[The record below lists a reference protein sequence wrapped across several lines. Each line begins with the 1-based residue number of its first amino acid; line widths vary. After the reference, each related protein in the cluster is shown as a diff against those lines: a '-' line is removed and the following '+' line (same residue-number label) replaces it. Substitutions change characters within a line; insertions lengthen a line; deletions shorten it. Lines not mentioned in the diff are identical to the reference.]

1 MMTVPTEVRDRV
13 SALME
18 RIDRNQW
25 ETEIEARLRNGTIRE
40 LDPELRLGRIDG
52 DALASVMTEA
62 EEEWQHGQ
70 NILIGR
76 KELHVC
82 IQEALHAVQVV
93 RRQLKNLDEMGDVE
107 YMGGNV
113 DVEHFL
119 EEAARALRAAQALKP
134 TDAKGE

>member
-13 SALME
+13 SALMD
-18 RIDRNQW
+18 RVDRNNW
-25 ETEIEARLRNGTIRE
+25 HTEIEGRLRSGTIHE
-40 LDPELRLGRIDG
+40 LDPHLRLAKLDG

-70 NILIGR
+70 SILTGR

-82 IQEALHAVQVV
+82 IQEALHAVQMVK
-93 RRQLKNLDEMGDVE
+93 RQLKNLDELGDVE
-107 YMGGNV
+107 YMGGNA

-134 TDAKGE
+134 TDEKGE